1 MQNKEDDNEL
11 KDFVFGDKYIPVSD
25 IACER
30 QRANTAT
37 DGIEFKLES
46 GEGFV
51 WERLRITTKDGAAS
65 VGRPIGR
72 YDTLN
77 LGAIHLLCE
86 SDTDDVKNEI
96 SKELCAL
103 ISELNLFPDR
113 ILVVGLGNEKLTPDS
128 VGPKCAALIHA
139 TRHISFFGETESE
152 IPEYSEIA
160 CIAPGV
166 SQDSGIE
173 SFEII
178 SGLISRIKPDFI
190 IAVDSI
196 ATASA
201 QRLGKCIQISDTGI
215 APGSGVGGRRM
226 LLNEK
231 TLGVPVIAIGAP
243 TVINSRLL
251 DTHKS
256 DSDSKVTEDELF
268 LSPREIDL
276 ITDAFADVI
285 AGAIN
290 QAFGIF

>member
-1 MQNKEDDNEL
+1 LDN
-11 KDFVFGDKYIPVSD
+11 FIFGDKYIPVSD

-30 QRANTAT
+30 QRAKADT
-37 DGIEFKLES
+37 DGIEFKIES

-51 WERLRITTKDGAAS
+51 WERLKITTKDGAANI
-65 VGRPIGR
+65 GRPIGR

-77 LGAIHLLCE
+77 LGAVHMLCE
-86 SDTDDVKNEI
+86 LDIDEAKNEI

-103 ISELNLFPDR
+103 ISELGVFPDK
-113 ILVVGLGNEKLTPDS
+113 ILVVGLGNDKLTPDS
-128 VGPKCAALIHA
+128 VGPKCASLIRA
-139 TRHISFFGETESE
+139 TRHTALCEDSE
-152 IPEYSEIA
+152 CEFPECSEIA

-178 SGLISRIKPDFI
+178 SGLTDRLKPNFI

-196 ATASA
+196 ATASEE
-201 QRLGKCIQISDTGI
+201 RLGKCIQICDTGI

-226 LLNEK
+226 LLNK
-231 TLGVPVIAIGAP
+231 RTLGIPVIAIGAP
-243 TVINSRLL
+243 TVINSKLL
-251 DTHKS
+251 KPQKKDPE
-256 DSDSKVTEDELF
+256 SKDRTEELF

-276 ITDAFADVI
+276 ITDAFAVII